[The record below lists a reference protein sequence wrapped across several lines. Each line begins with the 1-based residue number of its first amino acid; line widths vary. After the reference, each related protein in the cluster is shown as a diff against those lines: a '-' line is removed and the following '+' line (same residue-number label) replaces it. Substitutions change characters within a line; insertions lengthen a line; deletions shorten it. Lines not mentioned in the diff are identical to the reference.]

1 MHFEKLV
8 VVAMTIEFPKCRL
21 AVRKIENV
29 VIVHILLTN
38 FHNDLRVPFSS
49 NNVISKSC
57 LFIMTIFFLLRESTF
72 ESIVVLTNRNG
83 SAFLFTNSNAFSIV
97 KLSSISLTNFFN
109 SNIRDQKKKQCYCL
123 SAECL
128 KYC

>member
-21 AVRKIENV
+21 AVRKIENVVIV

-109 SNIRDQKKKQCYCL
+109 SNIRDQKKTML
-123 SAECL
+123 LFIS
-128 KYC
+128 